1 MLAIFKKELR
11 SYFTSMIGYLFI
23 GFFLAIVGVYFMAY
37 NLQGGYANFEY
48 VLNSM
53 VFVFVI
59 LVPILTMRLLAEEKK
74 QKTDQ
79 LLFTSPLSVS
89 KIVVG
94 KYLAVFAVFVS
105 AMVITMFYP
114 FILSKYGTVSFK
126 LAYTGILGFVLVGA
140 AYLAIGLFLSALFES
155 QAIAAV
161 VTFVVL
167 LITFIMQGIV
177 GLLPTSNKA
186 AWLIFSVIALLIAVV
201 IYFMINNVTVA
212 ISLGVVLEAAC
223 AIIYF
228 AKPSLYDG
236 LVVKVFDWFSVVDRF
251 DNFMNGILDLSG
263 IVYYISITVI
273 FIFLTIQS
281 LNKRRWR

>member
-1 MLAIFKKELR
+1 MLAIYKKELR

-37 NLQGGYANFEY
+37 NLQGGYSNFEY
-48 VLNSM
+48 VLSSM
-53 VFVFVI
+53 IFVFVI
-59 LVPILTMRLLAEEKK
+59 LVPILTMRLLAEEKR

-79 LLFTSPLSVS
+79 LLFTSPLSVT
-89 KIVVG
+89 KIVIG
-94 KYLAVFAVFVS
+94 KYLAVLTVFIS
-105 AMVITMFYP
+105 AMGITMFYP
-114 FILSKYGTVSFK
+114 LILSKYGTVSFK

-167 LITFIMQGIV
+167 LITYLMQGIV
-177 GLLPTSNKA
+177 SLLPSSNQA
-186 AWLIFSVIALLIAVV
+186 AWIIFSIIALMIAVV
-201 IYFMINNVTVA
+201 TYFMVRNSTVA
-212 ISLGVVLEAAC
+212 IGLGVILEAIC
-223 AIIYF
+223 AIVYF
-228 AKPSLYDG
+228 VKPSLYDG
-236 LVVKVFDWFSVVDRF
+236 LALKVFDWFSVIDRF
-251 DNFMNGILDLSG
+251 DNFMNGILDLTG
-263 IVYYISITVI
+263 IVYYISIVVI

>member
-59 LVPILTMRLLAEEKK
+59 LVPILTMRLLAEEKSK
-74 QKTDQ
+74 KTDQ

-186 AWLIFSVIALLIAVV
+186 AWLIFSVIALLIAVI

-251 DNFMNGILDLSG
+251 DNFMNGILDLTG

>member
-11 SYFTSMIGYLFI
+11 SYFTCMIGYLFI

-79 LLFTSPLSVS
+79 LLFTSPLSVN

-114 FILSKYGTVSFK
+114 LILSKYGTVSFK

-228 AKPSLYDG
+228 TKPSLYDG

-251 DNFMNGILDLSG
+251 DNFMNGILDLTG

>member
-1 MLAIFKKELR
+1 MLAIYKKELR

-37 NLQGGYANFEY
+37 NLQGGYSNFEY
-48 VLNSM
+48 VLSSM

-59 LVPILTMRLLAEEKK
+59 LVPILTMRLLAEEKR
-74 QKTDQ
+74 QRTDQ
-79 LLFTSPLSVS
+79 LLFTSPLSVN
-89 KIVVG
+89 KIVIG
-94 KYLAVFAVFVS
+94 KYLAVLTVFIS
-105 AMVITMFYP
+105 AMGITMFYP
-114 FILSKYGTVSFK
+114 LILSKYGTVSFK

-167 LITFIMQGIV
+167 LITFLMQGIV
-177 GLLPTSNKA
+177 SLLPTSNKA
-186 AWLIFSVIALLIAVV
+186 AWLIFSIIALIIAVV
-201 IYFMINNVTVA
+201 IYFMVHNSTVA
-212 ISLGVVLEAAC
+212 IGLLVVLEAVC
-223 AIIYF
+223 AIVYF
-228 AKPSLYDG
+228 VKPSLYDG
-236 LVVKVFDWFSVVDRF
+236 LVSKVFDWFSVVDRF
-251 DNFMNGILDLSG
+251 DNFMNGILDLTG
-263 IVYYISITVI
+263 IVYYISIVVI

>member
-79 LLFTSPLSVS
+79 LLFTSPLSVN

-177 GLLPTSNKA
+177 GLLSTSNKA

-251 DNFMNGILDLSG
+251 DNFMNGILDLTG

>member
-11 SYFTSMIGYLFI
+11 SYFTSMVGYLFI
-23 GFFLAIVGVYFMAY
+23 GFFLAIVGIYFMAY

-59 LVPILTMRLLAEEKK
+59 LVPILTMRLMAEEKR

-89 KIVVG
+89 KIVIG
-94 KYLAVFAVFVS
+94 KYLAVLTVFLS
-105 AMVITMFYP
+105 TMVITMFYP
-114 FILSKYGTVSFK
+114 LILSKYGTVSFK
-126 LAYTGILGFVLVGA
+126 LAYTGVLGFILVGA
-140 AYLAIGLFLSALFES
+140 AYLAIGLFLSALVES

-167 LITFIMQGIV
+167 LVTYLMQGIV
-177 GLLPTSNKA
+177 SLLPTSNQA
-186 AWLIFSVIALLIAVV
+186 AWLIFSAIALLIA
-201 IYFMINNVTVA
+201 IALYFMVHNATVA
-212 ISLGVVLEAAC
+212 IGLGVVLEAAC
-223 AIIYF
+223 TIVYF
-228 AKPSLYDG
+228 VKPSLYDG
-236 LVVKVFDWFSVVDRF
+236 LVVKVFNWFSVIDRF
-251 DNFMNGILDLSG
+251 DNFMNGILDLAG
-263 IVYYISITVI
+263 IVYYISIVVI

>member
-1 MLAIFKKELR
+1 MLAIYKKELR

-23 GFFLAIVGVYFMAY
+23 GFLLAIVGVYFMAY
-37 NLQGGYANFEY
+37 NLKGGYANFEY

-53 VFVFVI
+53 IFVFVI
-59 LVPILTMRLLAEEKK
+59 LVPILTMRLLAEEKR

-89 KIVVG
+89 KIVTG
-94 KYLAVFAVFVS
+94 KYLAVLTVFVS
-105 AMVITMFYP
+105 AMGITMFYP
-114 FILSKYGTVSFK
+114 LILSKYGTVSFK
-126 LAYTGILGFVLVGA
+126 LAYTGILGFILVGA
-140 AYLAIGLFLSALFES
+140 AYLAIGLFLSAMFES

-167 LITFIMQGIV
+167 LVTFIMQGIV
-177 GLLPTSNKA
+177 SLLPTSNKA
-186 AWLIFSVIALLIAVV
+186 AWLIFSAIALIIAIVV
-201 IYFMINNVTVA
+201 YFMVHNATVA
-212 ISLGVVLEAAC
+212 IGLGVVLEVAC
-223 AIIYF
+223 AIVYF
-228 AKPSLYDG
+228 VKPYLYDG

-251 DNFMNGILDLSG
+251 DNFMNGILDLTG
-263 IVYYISITVI
+263 IVYYISIVVI

>member
-79 LLFTSPLSVS
+79 LLFTSPLSVN

-94 KYLAVFAVFVS
+94 KYFAVFAVFVS

-114 FILSKYGTVSFK
+114 LILSKYGVVSFK
-126 LAYTGILGFVLVGA
+126 LAYTGILGFILVGA

-228 AKPSLYDG
+228 TKPSLYDG

-251 DNFMNGILDLSG
+251 DNFMNGILDLTG

>member
-79 LLFTSPLSVS
+79 LLFTSPLSVN

-251 DNFMNGILDLSG
+251 DNFMNGILDLTG

>member
-1 MLAIFKKELR
+1 MLAIYKKELR

-37 NLQGGYANFEY
+37 NLQGGYSNFEY
-48 VLNSM
+48 VLSSM
-53 VFVFVI
+53 IFVFVI
-59 LVPILTMRLLAEEKK
+59 LVPILTMRLLAEEKR

-79 LLFTSPLSVS
+79 LLFTSPLSVN
-89 KIVVG
+89 KIVIG
-94 KYLAVFAVFVS
+94 KYLAVLTVFIS
-105 AMVITMFYP
+105 AMGITMFYP
-114 FILSKYGTVSFK
+114 LILSKYGTVSFK

-167 LITFIMQGIV
+167 LITYLMQGIV
-177 GLLPTSNKA
+177 SLLPTSNQA
-186 AWLIFSVIALLIAVV
+186 AWIIFSIIALMIAVV
-201 IYFMINNVTVA
+201 TYFMVRNSAVA
-212 ISLGVVLEAAC
+212 IGLGVILEAIC
-223 AIIYF
+223 AIVYF
-228 AKPSLYDG
+228 VKPSLYDG
-236 LVVKVFDWFSVVDRF
+236 LALKVFDWFSVIDRF
-251 DNFMNGILDLSG
+251 DNFMNGILDLTG
-263 IVYYISITVI
+263 IVYYISIVVI

>member
-1 MLAIFKKELR
+1 MLAIYKKELR

-37 NLQGGYANFEY
+37 NLQGGYSNFEY
-48 VLNSM
+48 VLSSM
-53 VFVFVI
+53 IFVFVI
-59 LVPILTMRLLAEEKK
+59 LVPILTMRLLAEEKR

-79 LLFTSPLSVS
+79 LLFTSPLSVN
-89 KIVVG
+89 KIVIG
-94 KYLAVFAVFVS
+94 KYLAVLTVFIS
-105 AMVITMFYP
+105 AMGITMFYP
-114 FILSKYGTVSFK
+114 LILSKYGTVSFK

-167 LITFIMQGIV
+167 LITYLMQGIV
-177 GLLPTSNKA
+177 SLLPTSNQA
-186 AWLIFSVIALLIAVV
+186 AWIIFSIIALMIAV
-201 IYFMINNVTVA
+201 ITYFMVRNSAVA
-212 ISLGVVLEAAC
+212 IGLGVILEAIC
-223 AIIYF
+223 AVVYF
-228 AKPSLYDG
+228 VKPSLYDG
-236 LVVKVFDWFSVVDRF
+236 LALKVFDWFSVIDRF
-251 DNFMNGILDLSG
+251 DNFMNGILDLTG
-263 IVYYISITVI
+263 IVYYISIVVI

>member
-1 MLAIFKKELR
+1 MLAIYKKELR

-23 GFFLAIVGVYFMAY
+23 GFLLAIVGIYFMAY

-48 VLNSM
+48 ALNSM
-53 VFVFVI
+53 IFVFVI
-59 LVPILTMRLLAEEKK
+59 LVPILTMRLLAEEKR
-74 QKTDQ
+74 QRTDQ

-89 KIVVG
+89 KIVIG
-94 KYLAVFAVFVS
+94 KYLAVLTVFIS

-114 FILSKYGTVSFK
+114 LILSKYGTVSFK
-126 LAYTGILGFVLVGA
+126 LAYTGILGFILVGA
-140 AYLAIGLFLSALFES
+140 AYLAIGLFLSSLFES

-167 LITFIMQGIV
+167 LVTFIMQGIV
-177 GLLPTSNKA
+177 SLLPTSNKA
-186 AWLIFSVIALLIAVV
+186 AWLIFSTIALIIAIVV
-201 IYFMINNVTVA
+201 YFMVHNATVA
-212 ISLGVVLEAAC
+212 IGLGIILETAC
-223 AIIYF
+223 AIVYF

-236 LVVKVFDWFSVVDRF
+236 LVVKVFNWFSVVDRF
-251 DNFMNGILDLSG
+251 DNFMNGILDLTG
-263 IVYYISITVI
+263 IVYYISIVVI

>member
-1 MLAIFKKELR
+1 MLAIYKKELR

-23 GFFLAIVGVYFMAY
+23 GFLLAIVGIYFMAY
-37 NLQGGYANFEY
+37 NLQGGSANFEY

-59 LVPILTMRLLAEEKK
+59 LVPILTMRLLAEEKR

-89 KIVVG
+89 KIVIG
-94 KYLAVFAVFVS
+94 KYLAVLTVFVS

-114 FILSKYGTVSFK
+114 LILSKYGTVSFK
-126 LAYTGILGFVLVGA
+126 LAYTGILGFILVGA

-167 LITFIMQGIV
+167 LVTYIMQGIV
-177 GLLPTSNKA
+177 SLLPTSNKA
-186 AWLIFSVIALLIAVV
+186 AWLIFSAVALIVAIVA
-201 IYFMINNVTVA
+201 YFMVHNGTVA
-212 ISLGVVLEAAC
+212 VGLGVVLESAC
-223 AIIYF
+223 AIVYF
-228 AKPSLYDG
+228 VKPSLYDG

-251 DNFMNGILDLSG
+251 DNFMNGILDLTG
-263 IVYYISITVI
+263 IVYYISIVVI

>member
-23 GFFLAIVGVYFMAY
+23 GFLLAIVGVYFMAY
-37 NLQGGYANFEY
+37 NLKGGYANFEY

-53 VFVFVI
+53 IFVFVI
-59 LVPILTMRLLAEEKK
+59 LVPILTMRLLAEEKR

-89 KIVVG
+89 KIVTG
-94 KYLAVFAVFVS
+94 KYLAVLTVFVS
-105 AMVITMFYP
+105 AMGITMFYP
-114 FILSKYGTVSFK
+114 LILSKYGTVSFK
-126 LAYTGILGFVLVGA
+126 LAYTGILGFILVGA
-140 AYLAIGLFLSALFES
+140 AYLAIGLFLSAMFES

-167 LITFIMQGIV
+167 LVTFIMQGIV
-177 GLLPTSNKA
+177 SLLPTSNKA
-186 AWLIFSVIALLIAVV
+186 AWLIFSAIALIIAIVV
-201 IYFMINNVTVA
+201 YFMVHNATVA
-212 ISLGVVLEAAC
+212 IGLGVVLEVAC
-223 AIIYF
+223 AIVYF
-228 AKPSLYDG
+228 VKPSLYDG

-251 DNFMNGILDLSG
+251 DNFMNGILDLTG
-263 IVYYISITVI
+263 IVYYISIVVI

>member
-228 AKPSLYDG
+228 AKPSLNDG

-251 DNFMNGILDLSG
+251 DNFMNGILDLTG

>member
-1 MLAIFKKELR
+1 MLAIYKKELR

-37 NLQGGYANFEY
+37 NLQGGYSNFEY
-48 VLNSM
+48 VLSSM
-53 VFVFVI
+53 IFVFVI
-59 LVPILTMRLLAEEKK
+59 LVPILTMRLLAEEKR

-79 LLFTSPLSVS
+79 LLFTSPLSVN
-89 KIVVG
+89 KIVIG
-94 KYLAVFAVFVS
+94 KYLAVLTVFIS
-105 AMVITMFYP
+105 AMGITMFYP
-114 FILSKYGTVSFK
+114 LILSKYGTVSFK

-167 LITFIMQGIV
+167 LITYLMQGIV
-177 GLLPTSNKA
+177 SLLPTSNQA
-186 AWLIFSVIALLIAVV
+186 AWIIFSIIALMTAVV
-201 IYFMINNVTVA
+201 TYFMVRNSAVA
-212 ISLGVVLEAAC
+212 IGLGVILEAIC
-223 AIIYF
+223 AIVYF
-228 AKPSLYDG
+228 VKPSLYDG
-236 LVVKVFDWFSVVDRF
+236 LALKVFDWFSVIDRF
-251 DNFMNGILDLSG
+251 DNFMNGILDLTG
-263 IVYYISITVI
+263 IVYYISIVVI

>member
-79 LLFTSPLSVS
+79 LLFTSPLSVN

-228 AKPSLYDG
+228 AKHSLYDG

-251 DNFMNGILDLSG
+251 DNFMNGILDLTG

>member
-79 LLFTSPLSVS
+79 LLFTSPLSVN

-114 FILSKYGTVSFK
+114 LILSKYGVVSFK
-126 LAYTGILGFVLVGA
+126 LAYTGILGFILVGA

-177 GLLPTSNKA
+177 SLLPTSNKA

-212 ISLGVVLEAAC
+212 INLGVVLEAAC

-228 AKPSLYDG
+228 TKPSLYDG
-236 LVVKVFDWFSVVDRF
+236 LVVKVFDWFSVIDRF
-251 DNFMNGILDLSG
+251 DNFMNGILDLTG

>member
-37 NLQGGYANFEY
+37 NLQGGYANYEY

-79 LLFTSPLSVS
+79 LLFTSPLSVN

-114 FILSKYGTVSFK
+114 LILSKYGTVSFK

-177 GLLPTSNKA
+177 SLLPTSNKA

-251 DNFMNGILDLSG
+251 DNFMNGILDLTG

>member
-1 MLAIFKKELR
+1 MLAIYKKELR

-37 NLQGGYANFEY
+37 NLQGGYSNFEY
-48 VLNSM
+48 VLSSM

-59 LVPILTMRLLAEEKK
+59 LVPILTMRLLAEEKR
-74 QKTDQ
+74 QRTDQ
-79 LLFTSPLSVS
+79 LLFTSPLSVN
-89 KIVVG
+89 KIVIG
-94 KYLAVFAVFVS
+94 KYLAVLTVFIS
-105 AMVITMFYP
+105 AMGITMFYP
-114 FILSKYGTVSFK
+114 LILSKYGTVSFK

-167 LITFIMQGIV
+167 LITFLMQGIV
-177 GLLPTSNKA
+177 SLLPTSNKA
-186 AWLIFSVIALLIAVV
+186 AWLIFSIIALIIAVI
-201 IYFMINNVTVA
+201 IYFMVHNSTVA
-212 ISLGVVLEAAC
+212 IGLLVVLEAVC
-223 AIIYF
+223 AIVYF
-228 AKPSLYDG
+228 VKPSLYDG
-236 LVVKVFDWFSVVDRF
+236 LVSKVFDWFSVVDRF
-251 DNFMNGILDLSG
+251 DNFMNGILDLTG
-263 IVYYISITVI
+263 IVYYISIVVI

>member
-79 LLFTSPLSVS
+79 LLFTSPLSVN

-114 FILSKYGTVSFK
+114 LILSKYGVVSFK
-126 LAYTGILGFVLVGA
+126 LAYTGILGFILVGA

-212 ISLGVVLEAAC
+212 INLGVVLEAAC

-228 AKPSLYDG
+228 TKPSLYDG
-236 LVVKVFDWFSVVDRF
+236 LVVKVFDWFSVIDRF
-251 DNFMNGILDLSG
+251 DNFMNGILDLTG

>member
-79 LLFTSPLSVS
+79 LLFTSPLSVN

-94 KYLAVFAVFVS
+94 KYLAVFTVFVS

-114 FILSKYGTVSFK
+114 LILSKYGVVSFK
-126 LAYTGILGFVLVGA
+126 LAYTGILGFILVGA

-177 GLLPTSNKA
+177 SLLPTSNKA

-212 ISLGVVLEAAC
+212 INLGVVLEAAC

-228 AKPSLYDG
+228 TKPSLYDG
-236 LVVKVFDWFSVVDRF
+236 LVVKVFDWFSVIDRF
-251 DNFMNGILDLSG
+251 DNFMNGILDLTG
-263 IVYYISITVI
+263 IVYYISTTVI

>member
-79 LLFTSPLSVS
+79 LLFTSPLSVN

-94 KYLAVFAVFVS
+94 KYLAVFTVFVS

-114 FILSKYGTVSFK
+114 LILSKYGVVSFK
-126 LAYTGILGFVLVGA
+126 LAYTGILGFILVGA

-177 GLLPTSNKA
+177 SLLPTSNKA

-212 ISLGVVLEAAC
+212 INLGVVLEAAC

-228 AKPSLYDG
+228 TKPSLYDG
-236 LVVKVFDWFSVVDRF
+236 LVVKVFDWFSVIDRF
-251 DNFMNGILDLSG
+251 DNFMNGILDLTG

>member
-48 VLNSM
+48 VLNST

-79 LLFTSPLSVS
+79 LLFTSPLSVN

-251 DNFMNGILDLSG
+251 DNFMNGILDLTG

>member
-79 LLFTSPLSVS
+79 LLFTSPLSVN

-114 FILSKYGTVSFK
+114 LILSKYGTVSFK
-126 LAYTGILGFVLVGA
+126 LAYTGILGFILVGA

-186 AWLIFSVIALLIAVV
+186 AWIIFSVIALLIAVV

-228 AKPSLYDG
+228 TKPSLYDG

-251 DNFMNGILDLSG
+251 DNFMNGILDLTG

>member
-161 VTFVVL
+161 VTFVIL

-251 DNFMNGILDLSG
+251 DNFMNGILDLTG

>member
-79 LLFTSPLSVS
+79 LLFTSPLSVN

-114 FILSKYGTVSFK
+114 LILSKYGTVSFK

-228 AKPSLYDG
+228 TKPSLYDG

-251 DNFMNGILDLSG
+251 DNFMNGILDLTG

>member
-11 SYFTSMIGYLFI
+11 SYFTSMVGYLFI
-23 GFFLAIVGVYFMAY
+23 GFFLAIVGIYFMAY

-59 LVPILTMRLLAEEKK
+59 LVPILTMRLLAEEKR

-89 KIVVG
+89 KIVIG
-94 KYLAVFAVFVS
+94 KYLAVLTVFIS

-114 FILSKYGTVSFK
+114 LILSKYGTVSFK
-126 LAYTGILGFVLVGA
+126 LAYTGILGFILVGA
-140 AYLAIGLFLSALFES
+140 AYLAIGLFLSALVES

-161 VTFVVL
+161 ITFVVL
-167 LITFIMQGIV
+167 LITYLMQGIV
-177 GLLPTSNKA
+177 SLLPTSNQA
-186 AWLIFSVIALLIAVV
+186 AWLIFSAIALLIAVTL
-201 IYFMINNVTVA
+201 YFMVHNATVA
-212 ISLGVVLEAAC
+212 IGLGVVLEAAC
-223 AIIYF
+223 AIVYF
-228 AKPSLYDG
+228 VKPSLYDG
-236 LVVKVFDWFSVVDRF
+236 LVAKVFDWFSIIDRF
-251 DNFMNGILDLSG
+251 DNFMNGILDLTG
-263 IVYYISITVI
+263 IVYYISVVVI

>member
-59 LVPILTMRLLAEEKK
+59 LVPILTMRLLAEEKR

-79 LLFTSPLSVS
+79 LLFTSPLSVN

-114 FILSKYGTVSFK
+114 LILSKYGTVSLK
-126 LAYTGILGFVLVGA
+126 LAYTGILGFILVGA

-223 AIIYF
+223 AIIYY

-251 DNFMNGILDLSG
+251 DNFMNGILDLTG

>member
-1 MLAIFKKELR
+1 MLAIYKKELR

-37 NLQGGYANFEY
+37 NLQGGYSNFEY
-48 VLNSM
+48 VLSSM
-53 VFVFVI
+53 IFVFVI
-59 LVPILTMRLLAEEKK
+59 LVPILTMRLLAEEKR

-79 LLFTSPLSVS
+79 LLFTSPLSVN
-89 KIVVG
+89 KIVIG
-94 KYLAVFAVFVS
+94 KYLAVLTVFIS
-105 AMVITMFYP
+105 AMGITMFYP
-114 FILSKYGTVSFK
+114 LILSKYGTVSFK

-167 LITFIMQGIV
+167 LITYLMQGIV
-177 GLLPTSNKA
+177 SLLPTSNQA
-186 AWLIFSVIALLIAVV
+186 AWIIFSIIALMIAVV
-201 IYFMINNVTVA
+201 TYFMVHNSTVA
-212 ISLGVVLEAAC
+212 IGLGVILEAIC
-223 AIIYF
+223 AIVYF
-228 AKPSLYDG
+228 VKPSLYDG
-236 LVVKVFDWFSVVDRF
+236 LALKVFDWFSVIDRF
-251 DNFMNGILDLSG
+251 DNFMNGILDLTG
-263 IVYYISITVI
+263 IVYYISIVVI

>member
-79 LLFTSPLSVS
+79 LLFTSPLSVN

-114 FILSKYGTVSFK
+114 LILSKYGVVSFK
-126 LAYTGILGFVLVGA
+126 LAYTGILGFILVGA

-228 AKPSLYDG
+228 TKPSLYDG

-251 DNFMNGILDLSG
+251 DNFMNGILDLTG